1 MTQLKFID
9 DNDFS
14 LADSFIETEPGL
26 IEVRCGTWLG
36 AIQKGF
42 TRTIEV
48 QTGTKIVQID
58 TDEQG
63 NAVFEEHPVFETQ
76 TIDVWQKLLDK
87 EQSEEIYIQ
96 RLTQEDRDTLTQ
108 QEQVAQFKHSRQQ
121 QLDSAVV
128 TTSSSNQYDAD
139 ETSIS
144 RMTNAIL
151 AAQEEGVTELQWSL
165 ADTGTGVMTTV
176 TLADLKEAQK
186 LAVQQMANI
195 WSVE

>member
-1 MTQLKFID
+1 M
-9 DNDFS
+9 
-14 LADSFIETEPGL
+14 
-26 IEVRCGTWLG
+26 
-36 AIQKGF
+36 
-42 TRTIEV
+42 
-48 QTGTKIVQID
+48 
-58 TDEQG
+58 
-63 NAVFEEHPVFETQ
+63 Q
-76 TIDVWQKLLDK
+76 TINNK
-87 EQSEEIYIQ
+87 ELSNFCFNRLGGVDAQWLNNGELMPYTLTSEEVNEVTEAIASFDEATHNQNQAIS
-96 RLTQEDRDTLTQ
+96 D
-108 QEQVAQFKHSRQQ
+108 FKASRQQ

-139 ETSIS
+139 EISIS